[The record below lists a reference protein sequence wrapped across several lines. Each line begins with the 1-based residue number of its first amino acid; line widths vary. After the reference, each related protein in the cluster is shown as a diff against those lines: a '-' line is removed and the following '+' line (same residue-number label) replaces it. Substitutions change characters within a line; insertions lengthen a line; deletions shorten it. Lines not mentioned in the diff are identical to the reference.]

1 MFRAVRF
8 ANQLNFNIEK
18 ETLLSIKKE
27 IGNELKSY
35 QMKE

>member
-18 ETLLSIKKE
+18 ETLLSIKE